1 VSTAARLP
9 DLGSSGPGAPR
20 AGADVWS
27 ALGERVDPAQWRPVL
42 TGDIEMAT
50 FPVAGGGAYVMVANP
65 RDQVHYRF
73 TPAEAGVLPLL
84 DGRRSIGEIVVDRLG
99 GTGEF
104 DVTSVAELVALLE
117 QGGFLATPY
126 VDVPAAVQAALH
138 PPTLGSRASGVLRTL
153 SVEWSGAERLVRF
166 LYLHVLRQLFT
177 RVGLILAAL
186 VTVAGALAFGAVVSR
201 HVYGIQNRHFGVVF
215 AILFTLDL
223 MIVFVHELGRAAV
236 LVHYGR
242 RVKSAGFQIYFGTP
256 AFFVESADSLMLPRG
271 RRIVQAAAGA
281 GVEVIVTSIASI
293 ALWAFPTG
301 PAGQVLYQFVIINY
315 LVLFLNLVPFLE
327 LDGYWILSD
336 ALRQPDLRPES
347 LAFVRCELWRKLW
360 RRQRLTRR
368 EVGLAVFG
376 LAGVEFTVAAFVSAW
391 FFWRRVFGNTVAAM
405 WDGGVGGKLLL
416 LLVLVSLL
424 GGLVF
429 RAVFAVSRAA
439 GAALGARVRAIRFRF
454 QGRWRVEAAELLDAS
469 GAFGDVP
476 VEVLNELAGRVRVR
490 TGPRGGVVLRQGEVA
505 DDYYLVRSG
514 RFEVV
519 EERGVHGQARVLRTI
534 GRGEGFGEYGL
545 LRAARRT
552 ATVRA
557 CTRGELYTLDKGS
570 FERLLAG
577 RAVVAGFATTWQQ
590 SAELAA
596 LPPFSHLG
604 PDELRLL
611 AARGSWLNV
620 APGEVLMSQGEPG
633 DAFYVIESGQLDV
646 IENGMRVR
654 TCGPGEYVGEIALL
668 FDTPGTATVQTT
680 TSAHLYRLDRDG
692 FTTFVAARFRQGT
705 LRTNVLV
712 ERDWN
717 H

>member
-1 VSTAARLP
+1 MSTEARLP
-9 DLGSSGPGAPR
+9 DLGSSGFGVPGA
-20 AGADVWS
+20 GDDVWS
-27 ALGERVDPAQWRPVL
+27 ALGERVDPERWRPVL
-42 TGDIEMAT
+42 AADIETAT

-84 DGRRSIGEIVVDRLG
+84 DGRHSIGEIVLDRLG

-104 DVTSVAELVALLE
+104 DVASVAELVGLLE
-117 QGGFLATPY
+117 QGGFLTTPY
-126 VDVPAAVQAALH
+126 VDVPAAVQRALH

-166 LYLHVLRQLFT
+166 LYRHVLRYLFS
-177 RVGLILAAL
+177 RVGLVLAAL
-186 VTVAGALAFGAVVSR
+186 VTFVGAVAFGAVVSR
-201 HVYGIQNRHFGVVF
+201 HAYGIQNRHFGVVF

-223 MIVFVHELGRAAV
+223 MIVFVHELGHAAV

-242 RVKSAGFQIYFGTP
+242 RVKSAGFRIYFGTP

-271 RRIVQAAAGA
+271 KRIVQAAAGA
-281 GVEVIVTSIASI
+281 GVEVIGTSVASI
-293 ALWAFPTG
+293 ALWVFPTG

-315 LVLFLNLVPFLE
+315 FVLFLNLVPFLE

-347 LAFVRCELWRKLW
+347 LGFVRRELWRMLW
-360 RRQRLTRR
+360 RRQRLTRG

-376 LAGVEFTVAAFVSAW
+376 LAGVAFTVAAFASAW

-416 LLVLVSLL
+416 LVLVSLL
-424 GGLVF
+424 GGPVI
-429 RAVFAVSRAA
+429 RAVFAASRTA
-439 GAALGARVRAIRFRF
+439 GAALGAHTRAVRFRF
-454 QGRWRVEAAELLDAS
+454 QGRWRVEAAEMLDAS

-476 VEVLNELAGRVRVR
+476 VEVLNELAGRVRMR
-490 TGPRGGVVLRQGEVA
+490 TVPRGGVVLRQGEVA
-505 DDYYLVRSG
+505 DAYYMVRSG
-514 RFEVV
+514 RFEIV
-519 EERGVHGQARVLRTI
+519 EERGVDGQPRVLRTM

-552 ATVRA
+552 VTVRA
-557 CTRGELYTLDKGS
+557 VKRGELYMLDKGS

-596 LPPFSHLG
+596 LPPFSHLD
-604 PDELRLL
+604 PTELRLL

-620 APGEVLMSQGEPG
+620 APGEVLMTQGEAG

-646 IENGMRVR
+646 IEDRVTVR
-654 TCGPGEYVGEIALL
+654 TCGPGDYVGEIALL
-668 FDTPGTATVQTT
+668 FDTPRTATVQTT

-692 FTTFVAARFRQGT
+692 FTTFVAARFRRGT

>member
-1 VSTAARLP
+1 M
-9 DLGSSGPGAPR
+9 
-20 AGADVWS
+20 WS
-27 ALGERVDPAQWRPVL
+27 ALGERIDPARWRPVL
-42 TGDIEMAT
+42 AADIETAT
-50 FPVAGGGAYVMVANP
+50 FPVAGGGAYAMVANP

-73 TPAEAGVLPLL
+73 TPAEAAVLPLL
-84 DGRRSIGEIVVDRLG
+84 DGRHSIGQIVVDRLG
-99 GTGEF
+99 GAGEF
-104 DVTSVAELVALLE
+104 DVASVAELVGLLE
-117 QGGFLATPY
+117 QGGFLTTPY
-126 VDVPAAVQAALH
+126 VDVPAAAQRALH
-138 PPTLGSRASGVLRTL
+138 PPTLGSRASGLLRTL
-153 SVEWSGAERLVRF
+153 TVEWSGAERLVRF
-166 LYLHVLRQLFT
+166 LYRHMLRYLFT
-177 RVGLILAAL
+177 RVGLLLAAL
-186 VTVAGALAFGAVVSR
+186 VTVAGAVAFGAVISR
-201 HVYGIQNRHFGVVF
+201 HAYGIQNRHFGVVF

-223 MIVFVHELGRAAV
+223 MIIFVHELGHAAV

-242 RVKSAGFQIYFGTP
+242 RVKSAGFRIYFGAP

-281 GVEVIVTSIASI
+281 GVEVIGTSIASI

-315 LVLFLNLVPFLE
+315 YVLFLNLVPFLE

-347 LAFVRCELWRKLW
+347 LAFVRRELWRKLW
-360 RRQRLTRR
+360 RRQRLSRR

-376 LAGVEFTVAAFVSAW
+376 LAGVAFTIAALASAW

-416 LLVLVSLL
+416 LVLVSLL
-424 GGLVF
+424 GGPVI
-429 RAVFAVSRAA
+429 RAVFAASRTA
-439 GAALGARVRAIRFRF
+439 GAALGARTRDVRFRF

-476 VEVLNELAGRVRVR
+476 VEVLNELAGRVRRR
-490 TGPRGGVVLRQGEVA
+490 TVPRGGVVLRQGEVA
-505 DDYYLVRSG
+505 DAYYLVRSG

-519 EERGVHGQARVLRTI
+519 EERGLGGQPRVLRTI

-545 LRAARRT
+545 LHAARRT
-552 ATVRA
+552 VTVRA
-557 CTRGELYTLDKGS
+557 VRRGEVFALDKGS

-604 PDELRLL
+604 PDELRVL

-620 APGEVLMSQGEPG
+620 APGEVLMTQGEPG
-633 DAFYVIESGQLDV
+633 DAFYVIKSGQLEV
-646 IENGMRVR
+646 IEDGVTVR
-654 TCGPGEYVGEIALL
+654 TCGSGEYVGEIALL
-668 FDTPGTATVQTT
+668 FDTPRTATVRTT
-680 TSAHLYRLDRDG
+680 TSAHLYRLDSDG
-692 FTTFVAARFRQGT
+692 FTTFVAARFHRGT
-705 LRTNVLV
+705 LCTNVV
-712 ERDWN
+712 VDRDWN